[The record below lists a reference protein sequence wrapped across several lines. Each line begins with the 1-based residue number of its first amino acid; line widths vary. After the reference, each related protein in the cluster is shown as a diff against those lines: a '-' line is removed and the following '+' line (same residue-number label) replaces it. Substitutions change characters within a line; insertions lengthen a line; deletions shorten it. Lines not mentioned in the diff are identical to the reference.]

1 MPGEFFVWYVPL
13 GGVLV
18 FSQPR
23 GDLLRSPLVMDFSDK
38 QRALP
43 RKKRV
48 RPTQDFI
55 LATFHVNLQQLW
67 RGFTGGDKVVER
79 DCRYVYDFTAPQYG
93 AVSISLDTALRP
105 RRRAPTKPDS
115 IGSGTRPYS
124 SVHHP
129 QAIL

>member
-1 MPGEFFVWYVPL
+1 MAGEFFVWYVPL

-18 FSQPR
+18 FNQPC

-43 RKKRV
+43 RKKRF

-55 LATFHVNLQQLW
+55 LTTFHVNLQQLW
-67 RGFTGGDKVVER
+67 RGSPAATKSSSVTAGTFMTSPLPSTGRFPSASTPPCD
-79 DCRYVYDFTAPQYG
+79 
-93 AVSISLDTALRP
+93 LDG
-105 RRRAPTKPDS
+105 APTKRDS
-115 IGSGTRPYS
+115 IDSGMRPYF

-129 QAIL
+129 QAIP